1 MNIGQNILENNLK
14 NINNEEV
21 EIVPCNTNVIVKFYE
36 ENPYRYIETSE
47 NGFIFGIESKTH
59 KSSDSGETEENE
71 PGIVC
76 AKVIAV
82 GPGCK
87 NVQVGEDIFIST
99 FTSVPVPFRNKGY
112 RAITEQNI
120 ICRMVKNDE

>member
-1 MNIGQNILENNLK
+1 MNIGENILNNSLK
-14 NINNEEV
+14 NINDDNV

-36 ENPYRYIETSE
+36 ENPYRYIETTE
-47 NGFIFGIESKTH
+47 NGLILGIETTNH
-59 KSSDSGETEENE
+59 KSNDSGEIEENQ

-76 AKVIAV
+76 AKVIAT
-82 GPGCK
+82 GPECK
-87 NVQVGEDIFIST
+87 NVQVGEDVYIST

-120 ICRMVKNDE
+120 ICRLVKNE

>member
-1 MNIGQNILENNLK
+1 MNIGESILNNSLK
-14 NINNEEV
+14 NINNDNV

-36 ENPYRYIETSE
+36 ENPYRYIETTE
-47 NGFIFGIESKTH
+47 NGLILGIETTNH
-59 KSSDSGETEENE
+59 KSNDSGEIEENQ

-76 AKVIAV
+76 AKVIAT
-82 GPGCK
+82 GPECK
-87 NVQVGEDIFIST
+87 NVKVGEDVFIST

-120 ICRMVKNDE
+120 ICRLVKNE

>member
-1 MNIGQNILENNLK
+1 MNIGESILNNSLK
-14 NINNEEV
+14 NINNDNV

-36 ENPYRYIETSE
+36 ENPYRYIETTE
-47 NGFIFGIESKTH
+47 NGLILGIETTNH
-59 KSSDSGETEENE
+59 KSNDSGEIEENQ

-76 AKVIAV
+76 AKVIAT
-82 GPGCK
+82 GPECK
-87 NVQVGEDIFIST
+87 NVKVGEDVFIST

-120 ICRMVKNDE
+120 IFRLVKNE

>member
-1 MNIGQNILENNLK
+1 MNIGENILNNSLK
-14 NINNEEV
+14 NINNDNV

-36 ENPYRYIETSE
+36 ENPYRYIETTES
-47 NGFIFGIESKTH
+47 GLILGIEATNH
-59 KSSDSGETEENE
+59 KSNDSGEIEENQ

-82 GPGCK
+82 GPGCR
-87 NVQVGEDIFIST
+87 NVQVGEDVYIST
-99 FTSVPVPFRNKGY
+99 FTSVPIPFRNKGY

-120 ICRMVKNDE
+120 ICRLVKNG

>member
-1 MNIGQNILENNLK
+1 MNIGENILNNSLK
-14 NINNEEV
+14 NINNDDV

-36 ENPYRYIETSE
+36 ENPYRYVETTE
-47 NGFIFGIESKTH
+47 NGLILGIEAINH
-59 KSSDSGETEENE
+59 KSNDSGEIEENQ

-76 AKVIAV
+76 AKVIAI
-82 GPGCK
+82 GPDCK
-87 NVQVGEDIFIST
+87 NVQIGEDVYIST

-120 ICRMVKNDE
+120 ICRLVKNE